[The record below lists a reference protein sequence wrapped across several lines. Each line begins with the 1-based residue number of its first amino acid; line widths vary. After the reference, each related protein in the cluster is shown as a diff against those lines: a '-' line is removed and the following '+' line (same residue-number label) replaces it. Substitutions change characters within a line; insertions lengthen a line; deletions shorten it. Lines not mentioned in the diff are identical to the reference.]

1 MAEKRKKGEGTVR
14 LRKDGRWEG
23 RVVVGYDEEGNP
35 KTKNVLAKTK
45 KECVDKLKELKS
57 QCGVVRPVQVQSDML
72 FRDWLDYWYQ
82 NHAKPKLRQT
92 TQQGYEYCIVHHLV
106 PGVGDIPLNQ
116 LTQADLQQ
124 FFRRMKESGRKA
136 NVEQHG
142 AGVADRTVRNCH
154 AVCQMA
160 LEKAVEEKLIH
171 TNPAVGC
178 KLPPLKGK
186 EMKILSQEEIQRFL
200 IQAKAEGM
208 YELFLLELTT
218 GMRRGELLALRWDDL
233 DFTTGK
239 LRIDKQVCPVGGK
252 LVISEPKTKA
262 ANRTIIL
269 PAAMV
274 DLLAEYKKGVFSD
287 LMFPS
292 RTKPDQPIDPGY
304 VRKRLQAILKRAGC
318 KKVRFHD
325 LRHTFATLSLE
336 NGMDV
341 KTLSTIIGH
350 VSSETT
356 LNTYT
361 HITDEMRRKAALSI
375 DQGIAKAEVQPLPEE
390 EHKEPKREVFTPV
403 QPTRRRPGTGS
414 VSQINDH
421 LWEGRYSPV
430 WPDGKKRPR
439 NVYAP
444 TQEECE
450 EKLAELIRDMNRE
463 IAALRSGASVEYP
476 DGVNPKKKAIA
487 AYLRENPGVTNKSQI
502 ARELHMSRP
511 TVQQYYDEVRAEFR
525 KQV

>member
-1 MAEKRKKGEGTVR
+1 M
-14 LRKDGRWEG
+14 
-23 RVVVGYDEEGNP
+23 
-35 KTKNVLAKTK
+35 
-45 KECVDKLKELKS
+45 
-57 QCGVVRPVQVQSDML
+57 
-72 FRDWLDYWYQ
+72 
-82 NHAKPKLRQT
+82 
-92 TQQGYEYCIVHHLV
+92 
-106 PGVGDIPLNQ
+106 
-116 LTQADLQQ
+116 
-124 FFRRMKESGRKA
+124 
-136 NVEQHG
+136 
-142 AGVADRTVRNCH
+142 
-154 AVCQMA
+154 
-160 LEKAVEEKLIH
+160 
-171 TNPAVGC
+171 
-178 KLPPLKGK
+178 
-186 EMKILSQEEIQRFL
+186 
-200 IQAKAEGM
+200 
-208 YELFLLELTT
+208 
-218 GMRRGELLALRWDDL
+218 LALRWDDH

-239 LRIDKQVCPVGGK
+239 LRIDKQVCPVCGK
-252 LVISEPKTKA
+252 LFISEPKNKA

-269 PAAMV
+269 PPAMV
-274 DLLAEYKKGVFSD
+274 ELLAEYKKGVFSD

-390 EHKEPKREVFTPV
+390 EHEEPKREVFTPV
-403 QPTRRRPGTGS
+403 QPARRRPGTGS

-444 TQEECE
+444 TEEKCE
-450 EKLAELIRDMNRE
+450 EKLAELIREMNGE
-463 IAALRSGASVEYP
+463 IAALRSGASMKYP
-476 DGVNPKKKAIA
+476 DDLNPKKKAIA
-487 AYLRENPGVTNKSQI
+487 DYLRENPGVTNKAKI

-511 TVQQYYDEVRAEFR
+511 TVQRYYDEVRAELR